1 MPTRWTRV
9 RIVLCG
15 LVLLG
20 LASSVGR
27 RALQLQVREAGQLR
41 EWAESNYLREVEIAP
56 RRGRILDRRGA
67 ELASTTDLDSVFCN
81 PRQLAFVPDAVPRLA
96 KAVRLDPRE
105 LDKTLSTRKS
115 QYFAW
120 VKRRVSPEESA
131 AALALGLPGVSVR
144 KEPRRVYPNG
154 ELASTVIGH
163 AGLDGRG
170 LEGVELEYDE
180 SLRGSGMEVTGIRD
194 RFGRDLLMEGAV
206 DASANAGK
214 DLVLTLDKYL
224 TYLTERALEEAVS
237 KHGAKAATSVMIDPR
252 TGEILAM
259 ASVPGYNPNNPS
271 DAAERG
277 ARNRAITDAYEPGSI
292 MKTVTFSAAFDA
304 GKLRPEDRFDCQLGQ
319 MQVGKYHIRDDHPK
333 GVLTA
338 AEVFKYSSNIGTV
351 KIARRIGKETLAR
364 AIDRLGFGR
373 PTGVGLPGER
383 RGTVRPVSH
392 WGEIELAT
400 QAFGQGLTV
409 TPLQMATAYAAI
421 ASGGVYHP
429 PKLATRFVTA
439 DGHSEPVPLPADARP
454 EARVLSESTART
466 MLTIM
471 QGVTEDG
478 TAKLAAIP
486 GYPVAGK
493 TGTAQKV
500 SNGRYDPSKYLAA
513 FVGIVPAD
521 NPRVVIAVMVDEP
534 HGVHYGGLVAAPVFK
549 EIAEATLRYLGVPP
563 STSVVASAKE
573 IRPAKKS
580 NAKIET
586 ARRDEADANEVEG
599 LGVDLPVASVGEAQD
614 EDEAEVASSES
625 EADPATDGQ
634 LAAERK
640 LDAVIPDFVGMTLGQ
655 AVRAARRAG
664 IELVPDGGGIAATQI
679 PAPGP
684 GMRGMPCRVSFRSG
698 G

>member
-20 LASSVGR
+20 IAALVGR
-27 RALQLQVREAGQLR
+27 RALQLQVREAEQLR
-41 EWAESNYLREVEIAP
+41 EWAENNYLREVEIAP
-56 RRGRILDRRGA
+56 RRGHILDRRGA
-67 ELASTTDLDSVFCN
+67 ELASTADLDSVFCN
-81 PRQLAFVPDAVPRLA
+81 PRQLVADAVPRLA
-96 KAVRLDPRE
+96 KAVHLDPGE
-105 LDKTLSTRKS
+105 LDKTIASRKT

-120 VKRRVSPEESA
+120 VKRRVSPEESS

-180 SLRGSGMEVTGIRD
+180 ALRGTGMEVTGIRD
-194 RFGRDLLMEGAV
+194 RLGRDLLMEGSV
-206 DASANAGK
+206 DASASAGK

-237 KHGAKAATSVMIDPR
+237 KHGAKAATSVMLDPH

-259 ASVPGYNPNNPS
+259 ASVPGYNPNTPS
-271 DAAERG
+271 DAVERG
-277 ARNRAITDAYEPGSI
+277 ARNRAIADAYEPGSI

-304 GKLRPEDRFDCQLGQ
+304 GKLKPEDRFDCQLGQ

-383 RGTVRPVSH
+383 RGTVRPVAR

-409 TPLQMATAYAAI
+409 TPLQMASAYAAI
-421 ASGGVYHP
+421 ASGGIYHSP
-429 PKLATRFVTA
+429 RLATRLVSA
-439 DGHSEPVPLPADARP
+439 DGRSEPVPRPVDARP
-454 EARVLSESTART
+454 DARVLSESTART

-563 STSVVASAKE
+563 STSVVAGAAP
-573 IRPAKKS
+573 PAKKS
-580 NAKIET
+580 EARVET
-586 ARRDEADANEVEG
+586 AQRDKADTNEVEG
-599 LGVDLPVASVGEAQD
+599 LGVDQPVASVGEVQD
-614 EDEAEVASSES
+614 EDGSELASSE
-625 EADPATDGQ
+625 EQADPAMDSPPT
-634 LAAERK
+634 AERK
-640 LDAVIPDFVGMTLGQ
+640 LDAAIPDFVGMTLGQ

-664 IELVPDGGGIAATQI
+664 VELLPEGSGIAATQT

-684 GMRGMPCRVSFRSG
+684 GVQGTPCRVLFRSG

>member
-81 PRQLAFVPDAVPRLA
+81 PRQLAYVPDAVPRLA
-96 KAVRLDPRE
+96 KAVHLDTRE
-105 LDKTLSTRKS
+105 LDNTLSTRKS

-194 RFGRDLLMEGAV
+194 RLGRDLLMEGAV

-237 KHGAKAATSVMIDPR
+237 KHGAKAATSVMIDPH

-304 GKLRPEDRFDCQLGQ
+304 GKLRPEDRLDCQLGQ

-351 KIARRIGKETLAR
+351 KIARRIGKEALWNAL
-364 AIDRLGFGR
+364 DRFGFGR
-373 PTGVGLPGER
+373 PTYLGLPGER
-383 RGTVRPVSH
+383 RGILRPISR
-392 WGEIELAT
+392 WGEIEFAT
-400 QAFGQGLTV
+400 HAFGQGMTV
-409 TPLQMATAYAAI
+409 SPVQLAAGFAAI
-421 ASGGVYHP
+421 A
-429 PKLATRFVTA
+429 A
-439 DGHSEPVPLPADARP
+439 
-454 EARVLSESTART
+454 
-466 MLTIM
+466 
-471 QGVTEDG
+471 
-478 TAKLAAIP
+478 
-486 GYPVAGK
+486 
-493 TGTAQKV
+493 
-500 SNGRYDPSKYLAA
+500 
-513 FVGIVPAD
+513 
-521 NPRVVIAVMVDEP
+521 
-534 HGVHYGGLVAAPVFK
+534 
-549 EIAEATLRYLGVPP
+549 
-563 STSVVASAKE
+563 
-573 IRPAKKS
+573 
-580 NAKIET
+580 
-586 ARRDEADANEVEG
+586 
-599 LGVDLPVASVGEAQD
+599 
-614 EDEAEVASSES
+614 
-625 EADPATDGQ
+625 
-634 LAAERK
+634 
-640 LDAVIPDFVGMTLGQ
+640 
-655 AVRAARRAG
+655 
-664 IELVPDGGGIAATQI
+664 
-679 PAPGP
+679 
-684 GMRGMPCRVSFRSG
+684 
-698 G
+698 

>member
-9 RIVLCG
+9 RILLCG
-15 LVLLG
+15 LALLG
-20 LASSVGR
+20 FASLVGR
-27 RALQLQVREAGQLR
+27 RAFQLQVREAAQLR
-41 EWAESNYLREVEIAP
+41 EWAESNYLRDVEIAP

-67 ELASTTDLDSVFCN
+67 ELASTADLDSVFCN
-81 PRQLAFVPDAVPRLA
+81 PRQLAPDAVSRLA
-96 KAVRLDPRE
+96 KAVHLDPSE
-105 LDKTLSTRKS
+105 LDKTIAAKKM

-144 KEPRRVYPNG
+144 REPRRVYPNG

-163 AGLDGRG
+163 AGLDGHG
-170 LEGVELEYDE
+170 LEGVELAYDDA
-180 SLRGSGMEVTGIRD
+180 LRGSGMEVTGVRD
-194 RFGRDLLMEGAV
+194 RLGRDLLMEGTV
-206 DASANAGK
+206 DASASAGK

-224 TYLTERALEEAVS
+224 TYVTERTLAEAVK
-237 KHGAKAATSVMIDPR
+237 KHNAKAATSVMIDPH
-252 TGEILAM
+252 TGDILAM
-259 ASVPGYNPNNPS
+259 ASVPGYNPNSPS

-277 ARNRAITDAYEPGSI
+277 ARNRAIADAYEPGSI

-304 GKLRPEDRFDCQLGQ
+304 GKLKPEDRFDCQLGQ

-364 AIDRLGFGR
+364 MIARLGFGR

-383 RGTVRPVSH
+383 RGTVRPVAR

-400 QAFGQGLTV
+400 QAFGQCLTV
-409 TPLQMATAYAAI
+409 TPLQMVTAYAAI
-421 ASGGVYHP
+421 ASGGMYHP
-429 PKLATRFVTA
+429 PRLATRLVSP
-439 DGHSEPVPLPADARP
+439 DGRSEPVPQPAEARP
-454 EARVLSESTART
+454 PARVLSESTART
-466 MLTIM
+466 MLSIM

-534 HGVHYGGLVAAPVFK
+534 HGVHYGGVVAAPAFK

-563 STSVVASAKE
+563 SNAVLASAA
-573 IRPAKKS
+573 RPARKS
-580 NAKIET
+580 DAKIGT
-586 ARRDEADANEVEG
+586 ARRDEADSNEVEG
-599 LGVDLPVASVGEAQD
+599 LGVDEPVASVGEAQD
-614 EDEAEVASSES
+614 EDGPEVAASE
-625 EADPATDGQ
+625 DQDGPTTDGQ
-634 LAAERK
+634 PTDACK
-640 LDAVIPDFVGMTLGQ
+640 LDAAIPNFFGMTLGQ

-664 IELVPDGGGIAATQI
+664 IELVPEGSGIAATQT

-684 GMRGMPCRVSFRSG
+684 GARGMPCRVSFSNG

>member
-20 LASSVGR
+20 LASQVGR
-27 RALQLQVREAGQLR
+27 RALQLQVREAVQLR

-67 ELASTTDLDSVFCN
+67 ELASTADLDSVFCN
-81 PRQLAFVPDAVPRLA
+81 PRQIGPDSVSRLA
-96 KAVRLDPRE
+96 KAVHLDPSE
-105 LDKTLSTRKS
+105 LDKTIAARKA

-131 AALALGLPGVSVR
+131 AALALGLQGVSVR

-163 AGLDGRG
+163 AGMDGHG
-170 LEGVELEYDE
+170 LEGVELAYDE
-180 SLRGSGMEVTGIRD
+180 ALRGSGMEVTGIHD
-194 RFGRDLLMEGAV
+194 RFGRDLLMEGTV
-206 DASANAGK
+206 DASASAGK
-214 DLVLTLDKYL
+214 DVVLTLDKYL
-224 TYLTERALEEAVS
+224 TYVTERALEEAVK
-237 KHGAKAATSVMIDPR
+237 KHNAKAATSVMIDPH
-252 TGEILAM
+252 TGDILAM
-259 ASVPGYNPNNPS
+259 ASVPGYNPNAPS

-277 ARNRAITDAYEPGSI
+277 ARNRAIADAYEPGSI

-364 AIDRLGFGR
+364 MIDRLGFGR

-383 RGTVRPVSH
+383 RGTVRPVAR

-409 TPLQMATAYAAI
+409 TPLQMVTAYAAI
-421 ASGGVYHP
+421 ASGGMYHP
-429 PKLATRFVTA
+429 PRLATRLVSP
-439 DGHSEPVPLPADARP
+439 DGRSEPVPQPADARP
-454 EARVLSESTART
+454 SARVLSESTART
-466 MLTIM
+466 MLSIM

-534 HGVHYGGLVAAPVFK
+534 HGVHYGGVVAAPVFK

-563 STSVVASAKE
+563 SSALAASAARSARK
-573 IRPAKKS
+573 RDA
-580 NAKIET
+580 NIER
-586 ARRDEADANEVEG
+586 ARRDEADSNEVEG
-599 LGVDLPVASVGEAQD
+599 LGVDEPVASVGEAQD
-614 EDEAEVASSES
+614 EDGPEL
-625 EADPATDGQ
+625 PAGEEQEGPTTDGQ
-634 LAAERK
+634 PATACK
-640 LDAVIPDFVGMTLGQ
+640 LDAAVPNFLGMTLGQ

-664 IELVPDGGGIAATQI
+664 VELVPEGSGIATTQT

-684 GMRGMPCRVSFRSG
+684 GARGTPCRVSFRNG

>member
-1 MPTRWTRV
+1 MPGRWTRV

-15 LVLLG
+15 LLLLG
-20 LASSVGR
+20 LASLVGR
-27 RALQLQVREAGQLR
+27 RALQLQVHEAGQLR
-41 EWAESNYLREVEIAP
+41 EWAENNYLREIEIAP

-67 ELASTTDLDSVFCN
+67 ELASTADLDSVFCN
-81 PRQLAFVPDAVPRLA
+81 PRQLAFASDAVARLA
-96 KAVRLDPRE
+96 KAVHLDPGE

-144 KEPRRVYPNG
+144 REPRRVYPNG

-163 AGLDGRG
+163 AGLEGHG
-170 LEGVELEYDE
+170 LEGVELAYDE
-180 SLRGSGMEVTGIRD
+180 ALHGSGMEVTGMRD
-194 RFGRDLLMEGAV
+194 RLGRDLLMEGTV
-206 DASANAGK
+206 DASASAGK

-224 TYLTERALEEAVS
+224 TYLTERALEDAVK
-237 KHGAKAATSVMIDPR
+237 KHNAKAATSVMIDPH

-304 GKLRPEDRFDCQLGQ
+304 GKLRPEDRFDCLMGQ
-319 MQVGKYHIRDDHPK
+319 MQVGKFHIRDDHPK
-333 GVLTA
+333 GMLTA
-338 AEVFKYSSNIGTV
+338 AEVYKYSSNIGTV

-364 AIDRLGFGR
+364 MIDRLGFGR
-373 PTGVGLPGER
+373 PTGVGLQGER

-392 WGEIELAT
+392 WGDIELAT
-400 QAFGQGLTV
+400 HAFGQGLTV

-429 PKLATRFVTA
+429 PKLAARFVNA
-439 DGHSEPVPLPADARP
+439 DGRSEPVPLPEEARP
-454 EARVLSESTART
+454 EVRVLSESTART

-534 HGVHYGGLVAAPVFK
+534 RGVHYGGVVAAPVFK

-563 STSVVASAKE
+563 SSSAVASAA
-573 IRPAKKS
+573 RPAKKS
-580 NAKIET
+580 A
-586 ARRDEADANEVEG
+586 ARIDRTGRGEADTNEVEG
-599 LGVDLPVASVGEAQD
+599 LGVDQPVASVGEAQD
-614 EDEAEVASSES
+614 EDWAEVASTEN
-625 EADPATDGQ
+625 EDEDGAVMDGQ
-634 LAAERK
+634 PAAER
-640 LDAVIPDFVGMTLGQ
+640 DAAIPDFVGMTLGQ

-664 IELVPDGGGIAATQI
+664 VELVPTGSGIAATQI

-684 GMRGMPCRVSFRSG
+684 GVRGMPCRVSFRSG

>member
-20 LASSVGR
+20 LGSQVGR
-27 RALQLQVREAGQLR
+27 RALQLQIREAVQLR
-41 EWAESNYLREVEIAP
+41 EWADNNYLREVEIAP

-67 ELASTTDLDSVFCN
+67 ELASTADLDSVFCN
-81 PRQLAFVPDAVPRLA
+81 PRQLVADAVPRLA
-96 KAVRLDPRE
+96 KAVHLDPRE

-120 VKRRVSPEESA
+120 VKRRVSPQESA
-131 AALALGLPGVSVR
+131 AALALGLLGVSVR

-170 LEGVELEYDE
+170 LEGVELQYDE
-180 SLRGSGMEVTGIRD
+180 ALRGTGMEVTGMRD
-194 RFGRDLLMEGAV
+194 RLGRDLLMEGTV
-206 DASANAGK
+206 DASASAGK

-237 KHGAKAATSVMIDPR
+237 KHGAKAATSVMLDPH

-259 ASVPGYNPNNPS
+259 ASVPGYNPNSPS
-271 DAAERG
+271 DGAERG

-304 GKLRPEDRFDCQLGQ
+304 GKLKPEDRFDCQLGQ
-319 MQVGKYHIRDDHPK
+319 LQVGKYHIRDDHPK

-338 AEVFKYSSNIGTV
+338 AEVYKYSSNIGTV

-383 RGTVRPVSH
+383 RGTVRPVSR

-409 TPLQMATAYAAI
+409 TPLQMASAYAAI
-421 ASGGVYHP
+421 ASGGIYHP
-429 PKLATRFVTA
+429 PKLAVRFVTA
-439 DGHSEPVPLPADARP
+439 DGHSEPVPRPADARP

-521 NPRVVIAVMVDEP
+521 NPRVVIAVMIDEP

-563 STSVVASAKE
+563 STSVVASTA
-573 IRPAKKS
+573 RPAKQGGT
-580 NAKIET
+580 KIGT
-586 ARRDEADANEVEG
+586 VRRDEADTSEVEG
-599 LGVDLPVASVGEAQD
+599 LGVDQPVASVGEAQD
-614 EDEAEVASSES
+614 EDGPEVASSE
-625 EADPATDGQ
+625 EQAELAMDGPPT
-634 LAAERK
+634 AERN
-640 LDAVIPDFVGMTLGQ
+640 LDAAIPDFVGMTLGQ

-664 IELVPDGGGIAATQI
+664 VELVPEGSGIAATQT
-679 PAPGP
+679 PGP
-684 GMRGMPCRVSFRSG
+684 GPGVRGIPCRVSFRSG

>member
-20 LASSVGR
+20 LAALVGR
-27 RALQLQVREAGQLR
+27 RALQLQVREAVQLR

-67 ELASTTDLDSVFCN
+67 ELASTVDLDSVFCN
-81 PRQLAFVPDAVPRLA
+81 PRQLVSDAIPRLA
-96 KAVRLDPRE
+96 KALQLDPRE

-144 KEPRRVYPNG
+144 KEPRRAYPNG

-163 AGLDGRG
+163 AGLDGHG
-170 LEGVELEYDE
+170 LEGVELAYDE
-180 SLRGSGMEVTGIRD
+180 ALRGSGMEVTGMHD
-194 RFGRDLLMEGAV
+194 RLGRDLLMEGTV
-206 DASANAGK
+206 DASASAGK

-224 TYLTERALEEAVS
+224 TYVTERTLEEVVR
-237 KHGAKAATSVMIDPR
+237 KHNAKAATSVMIDPH
-252 TGEILAM
+252 TGDILAM
-259 ASVPGYNPNNPS
+259 ASVPGYNPNTPS

-351 KIARRIGKETLAR
+351 KIARRMGKETLAR
-364 AIDRLGFGR
+364 TIDRLGFGR

-383 RGTVRPVSH
+383 RGTVRPVAR

-421 ASGGVYHP
+421 ASGGMYHP
-429 PKLATRFVTA
+429 PRLAVRFVSP
-439 DGHSEPVPLPADARP
+439 DGRSEPVPLPADARP
-454 EARVLSESTART
+454 EKRVLSESTART

-500 SNGRYDPSKYLAA
+500 SNGRYDPNKYLAA

-534 HGVHYGGLVAAPVFK
+534 HGVHYGGVVAAPVFK

-563 STSVVASAKE
+563 STSVVAGAA
-573 IRPAKKS
+573 RPARKS
-580 NAKIET
+580 DAKIET
-586 ARRDEADANEVEG
+586 ARRDDGDSNEVEG
-599 LGVDLPVASVGEAQD
+599 LGVDEPVASVGEAQD
-614 EDEAEVASSES
+614 EDGPEVATSEDQDGPTS
-625 EADPATDGQ
+625 DGQ
-634 LAAERK
+634 PAAECK
-640 LDAVIPDFVGMTLGQ
+640 LDAAIPDFVGMTLGQ

-664 IELVPDGGGIAATQI
+664 VELVPEGGGIATTQT

-684 GMRGMPCRVSFRSG
+684 GARGTPCRVSFRHG

>member
-1 MPTRWTRV
+1 V
-9 RIVLCG
+9 RILLCG
-15 LVLLG
+15 LALLG
-20 LASSVGR
+20 FASLVGR
-27 RALQLQVREAGQLR
+27 RAFQLQVREAAQLR
-41 EWAESNYLREVEIAP
+41 EWAESNYLRDVEIAP

-67 ELASTTDLDSVFCN
+67 ELASTADLDSVFCN
-81 PRQLAFVPDAVPRLA
+81 PRQLAPDSVSRLA
-96 KAVRLDPRE
+96 KAVHLDPSE
-105 LDKTLSTRKS
+105 LDKTIAAKKM

-144 KEPRRVYPNG
+144 REPRRVYPNG

-163 AGLDGRG
+163 AGLDGHG
-170 LEGVELEYDE
+170 LEGVELAYDDA
-180 SLRGSGMEVTGIRD
+180 LRGSGMEVTGVRD
-194 RFGRDLLMEGAV
+194 RLGRDLLMEGTV
-206 DASANAGK
+206 DASASAGK

-224 TYLTERALEEAVS
+224 TYVTERTLAEAVK
-237 KHGAKAATSVMIDPR
+237 KHNAKAATSVMIDPH
-252 TGEILAM
+252 TGDILAM
-259 ASVPGYNPNNPS
+259 ASVPGYNPNSPS

-277 ARNRAITDAYEPGSI
+277 ARNRAIADAYEPGSI

-304 GKLRPEDRFDCQLGQ
+304 GKLKPEDRFDCQLGQ

-364 AIDRLGFGR
+364 MIDRLGFGR

-383 RGTVRPVSH
+383 RGTVRPVAR

-409 TPLQMATAYAAI
+409 TPLQMVTAYAAI
-421 ASGGVYHP
+421 ASGGMYHP
-429 PKLATRFVTA
+429 PRLATRLVSP
-439 DGHSEPVPLPADARP
+439 DGRSEPVPQPAEARP
-454 EARVLSESTART
+454 PARVLSESTART
-466 MLTIM
+466 MLSIM

-534 HGVHYGGLVAAPVFK
+534 RGVHYGGVVAAPVFK

-563 STSVVASAKE
+563 SSSAVASAA
-573 IRPAKKS
+573 RPAKKS
-580 NAKIET
+580 A
-586 ARRDEADANEVEG
+586 ARIDRTGRGEADINEVEG
-599 LGVDLPVASVGEAQD
+599 LGVDQPVASVGEAQD
-614 EDEAEVASSES
+614 EDWAEVAASED
-625 EADPATDGQ
+625 EDEDGAVLDGQ
-634 LAAERK
+634 PAAER
-640 LDAVIPDFVGMTLGQ
+640 DAAIPDFVGMTLGQ

-664 IELVPDGGGIAATQI
+664 VELVPTGSGIAASQI

-684 GMRGMPCRVSFRSG
+684 GVRGMPCRVSFRSG

>member
-9 RIVLCG
+9 RILLCG
-15 LVLLG
+15 LALLG
-20 LASSVGR
+20 FACLVGR
-27 RALQLQVREAGQLR
+27 RAFQLQVREAAQLR
-41 EWAESNYLREVEIAP
+41 EWAESNYLRDVEIAP

-67 ELASTTDLDSVFCN
+67 ELASTADLDSVFCN
-81 PRQLAFVPDAVPRLA
+81 PRQLATDAVSRLA
-96 KAVRLDPRE
+96 KAVHLDPSE
-105 LDKTLSTRKS
+105 LDKTIAAKKM

-120 VKRRVSPEESA
+120 VRRRVSPEESA

-144 KEPRRVYPNG
+144 REPRRVYPNG

-163 AGLDGRG
+163 AGLDGHG
-170 LEGVELEYDE
+170 LEGVELAYDDA
-180 SLRGSGMEVTGIRD
+180 LRGSGMEVTGVRD
-194 RFGRDLLMEGAV
+194 RLGRDLLMEGTV
-206 DASANAGK
+206 DASASAGK

-224 TYLTERALEEAVS
+224 TYVTERTLAEAVK
-237 KHGAKAATSVMIDPR
+237 KHNAKAATSVMIDPH
-252 TGEILAM
+252 TGDILAM
-259 ASVPGYNPNNPS
+259 ASVPGYNPNSPS

-277 ARNRAITDAYEPGSI
+277 ARNRAIADAYEPGSI

-304 GKLRPEDRFDCQLGQ
+304 GKLKPEDRFDCQLGQ

-364 AIDRLGFGR
+364 MIDRLGFGR

-383 RGTVRPVSH
+383 RGTVRPVAR

-409 TPLQMATAYAAI
+409 TPLQMVTAYAAI
-421 ASGGVYHP
+421 ASGGMYHP
-429 PKLATRFVTA
+429 PRLATRLVSP
-439 DGHSEPVPLPADARP
+439 DGRSEPVPEPAEARP
-454 EARVLSESTART
+454 PARVLSENTART
-466 MLTIM
+466 MLSIM

-534 HGVHYGGLVAAPVFK
+534 HGVHYGGVVAAPVFK

-563 STSVVASAKE
+563 STSVVASAA
-573 IRPAKKS
+573 RPAKKGD
-580 NAKIET
+580 AKIAT
-586 ARRDEADANEVEG
+586 ARFADADANEVEG
-599 LGVDLPVASVGEAQD
+599 LGVEEPVASVGEAQEENESEIASG
-614 EDEAEVASSES
+614 ED
-625 EADPATDGQ
+625 EADPAQ
-634 LAAERK
+634 ERPLAAERK
-640 LDAVIPDFVGMTLGQ
+640 LDAAIPDFVGMTLGQ

-664 IELVPDGGGIAATQI
+664 IELVPEGSGVAATQT
-679 PAPGP
+679 PTPGP
-684 GMRGMPCRVSFRSG
+684 GMRGTSCRVSFRNG

>member
-9 RIVLCG
+9 RVFLCG

-20 LASSVGR
+20 LASQVGR
-27 RALQLQVREAGQLR
+27 RALQLQVREAVQLR
-41 EWAESNYLREVEIAP
+41 EWAENNYLREVEIAP

-67 ELASTTDLDSVFCN
+67 ELASTADLDSVFCN
-81 PRQLAFVPDAVPRLA
+81 PRQLVADAVPRLA
-96 KAVRLDPRE
+96 KAVHLDPGE
-105 LDKTLSTRKS
+105 LDKTIASRKT

-120 VKRRVSPEESA
+120 VKRRVSPEESS

-180 SLRGSGMEVTGIRD
+180 ALRGTGMEVTGIRD
-194 RFGRDLLMEGAV
+194 RLGRDLLMEGSV
-206 DASANAGK
+206 DASASAGK

-237 KHGAKAATSVMIDPR
+237 KHRAKAATSVMLDPH

-259 ASVPGYNPNNPS
+259 ASVPGYNPNTPS
-271 DAAERG
+271 DAVERG
-277 ARNRAITDAYEPGSI
+277 ARNRAIADAYEPGSI

-304 GKLRPEDRFDCQLGQ
+304 GKLKPEDRFDCQLGQ

-383 RGTVRPVSH
+383 RGTVRPVAR

-409 TPLQMATAYAAI
+409 TPLQMASAYAAI
-421 ASGGVYHP
+421 ASGGIYHSP
-429 PKLATRFVTA
+429 RLATRLVSA
-439 DGHSEPVPLPADARP
+439 DGRSEPVPRPVDARP
-454 EARVLSESTART
+454 DARVLSESTART

-563 STSVVASAKE
+563 STSVVAGAAP
-573 IRPAKKS
+573 PAKKS
-580 NAKIET
+580 EARVET
-586 ARRDEADANEVEG
+586 AQRDKADTNEVEG
-599 LGVDLPVASVGEAQD
+599 LGVDQPVASVGEVQD
-614 EDEAEVASSES
+614 EDGSELASSE
-625 EADPATDGQ
+625 EQADPAMDSPPT
-634 LAAERK
+634 AERK
-640 LDAVIPDFVGMTLGQ
+640 LDAAIPDFVGMTLGQ

-664 IELVPDGGGIAATQI
+664 VELLPEGSGIAATQT

-684 GMRGMPCRVSFRSG
+684 GVQGTPCRVLFRSG

>member
-20 LASSVGR
+20 LASQVGR
-27 RALQLQVREAGQLR
+27 RALQLQVREAVQLR
-41 EWAESNYLREVEIAP
+41 EWAESNYLREVEISP

-67 ELASTTDLDSVFCN
+67 ELASTADLDSVFCN
-81 PRQLAFVPDAVPRLA
+81 PRQLAFVADAVPRLA
-96 KAVRLDPRE
+96 KAVHLDPSE
-105 LDKTLSTRKS
+105 LGKTISTRKS
-115 QYFAW
+115 QFFAW
-120 VKRRVSPEESA
+120 VKRRVAPEESA

-154 ELASTVIGH
+154 ELASTVIGY

-180 SLRGSGMEVTGIRD
+180 ALRGSGMEVTGMRD
-194 RFGRDLLMEGAV
+194 RLGRDLLMEGTV
-206 DASANAGK
+206 DASAAAGK

-224 TYLTERALEEAVS
+224 TYLTERALEAAVS
-237 KHGAKAATSVMIDPR
+237 KHNAKAATSVMLDPH

-259 ASVPGYNPNNPS
+259 ASVPGYNPNSPS

-277 ARNRAITDAYEPGSI
+277 ARNRAIADAYEPGSI

-304 GKLRPEDRFDCQLGQ
+304 GKLRPEDHFDCQLGQ

-333 GVLTA
+333 GLLTA

-351 KIARRIGKETLAR
+351 KIARRIGKEILAR

-383 RGTVRPVSH
+383 RGTVRPVSR

-409 TPLQMATAYAAI
+409 TPLQIATAYAAI
-421 ASGGVYHP
+421 ASGGMYHP
-429 PKLATRFVTA
+429 PKLAVRLINP
-439 DGHSEPVPLPADARP
+439 DGRSEPVPQPADARP
-454 EARVLSESTART
+454 EARVLSERTART

-500 SNGRYDPSKYLAA
+500 SNGRYDPNKYLAA

-521 NPRVVIAVMVDEP
+521 NPRVVIAVMLDEP
-534 HGVHYGGLVAAPVFK
+534 HGVHYGGVVAAPVFK

-563 STSVVASAKE
+563 SSPAVASAG
-573 IRPAKKS
+573 RPAKKS
-580 NAKIET
+580 DATAET
-586 ARRDEADANEVEG
+586 ARRDEAEANEVEG
-599 LGVDLPVASVGEAQD
+599 LGVDEPVAPVGEAQD
-614 EDEAEVASSES
+614 EDEPEVVSSEDQ
-625 EADPATDGQ
+625 AGPAMDGPS
-634 LAAERK
+634 AVERK
-640 LDAVIPDFVGMTLGQ
+640 LDATIPDFFGMTLGQ

-664 IELVPDGGGIAATQI
+664 VELVPEGSGVAATQS

-684 GMRGMPCRVSFRSG
+684 GVRGMPCRVSFRSG

>member
-20 LASSVGR
+20 IAALVGR
-27 RALQLQVREAGQLR
+27 RALQLQVREAVQLR

-67 ELASTTDLDSVFCN
+67 ELASTADLESVFCN
-81 PRQLAFVPDAVPRLA
+81 PRQLAPDAVPRLA
-96 KAVRLDPRE
+96 RAVHLDPSE

-163 AGLDGRG
+163 AGLDGHG
-170 LEGVELEYDE
+170 LEGVELAYDE
-180 SLRGSGMEVTGIRD
+180 ALRGSGMEVTGMHD
-194 RFGRDLLMEGAV
+194 RLGRDLLMEGTV
-206 DASANAGK
+206 DASASAGK

-224 TYLTERALEEAVS
+224 TYVTERTLAEAVR
-237 KHGAKAATSVMIDPR
+237 KHNAKAATSVMIDPR

-259 ASVPGYNPNNPS
+259 ASVPGYNPNAPS

-304 GKLRPEDRFDCQLGQ
+304 GKLRPEDRFDCLMGQ

-333 GVLTA
+333 GMLTA

-364 AIDRLGFGR
+364 MIDRLGFGR

-383 RGTVRPVSH
+383 RGTVRPVAH

-400 QAFGQGLTV
+400 HAFGQGLTV
-409 TPLQMATAYAAI
+409 TPLQMATAYATI

-429 PKLATRFVTA
+429 PRLAVRFVTV
-439 DGHSEPVPLPADARP
+439 DGRSEPVPRPADARP

-521 NPRVVIAVMVDEP
+521 NPRVVIAVMIDEP
-534 HGVHYGGLVAAPVFK
+534 HGVHYGGVVAAPVFK

-563 STSVVASAKE
+563 STSVVASTA
-573 IRPAKKS
+573 RPAKKGDAKIATARLGEADS
-580 NAKIET
+580 NA
-586 ARRDEADANEVEG
+586 VEG
-599 LGVDLPVASVGEAQD
+599 LGVEEPVASVGEAQEED
-614 EDEAEVASSES
+614 ESEIASGEDEAG
-625 EADPATDGQ
+625 PALDGQ
-634 LAAERK
+634 PAPERK
-640 LDAVIPDFVGMTLGQ
+640 LDAAIPDFVGMTLGQ

-664 IELVPDGGGIAATQI
+664 VELVPDGSGIAATQI

-684 GMRGMPCRVSFRSG
+684 AVRGVPCRVSFRNG

>member
-1 MPTRWTRV
+1 M
-9 RIVLCG
+9 
-15 LVLLG
+15 
-20 LASSVGR
+20 
-27 RALQLQVREAGQLR
+27 
-41 EWAESNYLREVEIAP
+41 
-56 RRGRILDRRGA
+56 
-67 ELASTTDLDSVFCN
+67 
-81 PRQLAFVPDAVPRLA
+81 
-96 KAVRLDPRE
+96 
-105 LDKTLSTRKS
+105 
-115 QYFAW
+115 
-120 VKRRVSPEESA
+120 
-131 AALALGLPGVSVR
+131 
-144 KEPRRVYPNG
+144 YPNG

-170 LEGVELEYDE
+170 LEGVELQYDE
-180 SLRGSGMEVTGIRD
+180 ALRGTGMEVTGMRD
-194 RFGRDLLMEGAV
+194 RLGRDLLMEGTV
-206 DASANAGK
+206 DASASAGK

-237 KHGAKAATSVMIDPR
+237 KHGAKAATSVMLDPH

-259 ASVPGYNPNNPS
+259 ASVPGYNPNSPS
-271 DAAERG
+271 DGAERG

-304 GKLRPEDRFDCQLGQ
+304 GKLKPEDRFDCQLGQ
-319 MQVGKYHIRDDHPK
+319 LQVGKYHIRDDHPK

-338 AEVFKYSSNIGTV
+338 AEVYKYSSNIGTV

-383 RGTVRPVSH
+383 RGTVRPVSR

-409 TPLQMATAYAAI
+409 TPLQMASAYAAI
-421 ASGGVYHP
+421 ASGGIYHP
-429 PKLATRFVTA
+429 PKLAVRFVTA
-439 DGHSEPVPLPADARP
+439 DGHSEPVPRPADARP

-521 NPRVVIAVMVDEP
+521 NPRVVIAVMIDEP

-563 STSVVASAKE
+563 STSVVASTA
-573 IRPAKKS
+573 RPAKQGGT
-580 NAKIET
+580 KIGT
-586 ARRDEADANEVEG
+586 VRRDEADTSEVEG
-599 LGVDLPVASVGEAQD
+599 LGVDQPVASVGEAQD
-614 EDEAEVASSES
+614 EDGPEVASSE
-625 EADPATDGQ
+625 EQAELAMDGPPT
-634 LAAERK
+634 AERN
-640 LDAVIPDFVGMTLGQ
+640 LDAAIPDFVGMTLGQ

-664 IELVPDGGGIAATQI
+664 VELVPEGSGIAATQT
-679 PAPGP
+679 PGP
-684 GMRGMPCRVSFRSG
+684 GPGVRGIPCRVSFRSG

>member
-9 RIVLCG
+9 RIVSCG

-20 LASSVGR
+20 LASLVGR
-27 RALQLQVREAGQLR
+27 RALQLQVHEAVQLR
-41 EWAESNYLREVEIAP
+41 EWAENNYLREVEIAP

-67 ELASTTDLDSVFCN
+67 ELASTTDLDSIFCN
-81 PRQLAFVPDAVPRLA
+81 PRQIAFVPDAVPRLA
-96 KAVRLDPRE
+96 KAVNLDPRE
-105 LDKTLSTRKS
+105 LDKMLSTRKS

-120 VKRRVSPEESA
+120 VKRRVSPQESA

-144 KEPRRVYPNG
+144 KEPRRVYLNG

-194 RFGRDLLMEGAV
+194 RLGRDLLMEGTV

-277 ARNRAITDAYEPGSI
+277 ARNRAIADAYEPGSI

-304 GKLRPEDRFDCQLGQ
+304 GKLRPEDRFDCQMGQ

-351 KIARRIGKETLAR
+351 KIARRVGKETLAR
-364 AIDRLGFGR
+364 MIDRLGFGR

-383 RGTVRPVSH
+383 RGTVRPVSR

-429 PKLATRFVTA
+429 PRLATRLVSS
-439 DGHSEPVPLPADARP
+439 DGHSEPVPLPPGARA
-454 EARVLSESTART
+454 ETRVLSESTART

-563 STSVVASAKE
+563 STSLVASVARPGKNIDAKNE
-573 IRPAKKS
+573 PTQHR
-580 NAKIET
+580 
-586 ARRDEADANEVEG
+586 EADTSEMEG
-599 LGVDLPVASVGEAQD
+599 PGVDEPVASVGDAQD
-614 EDEAEVASSES
+614 EDAPEVASIDEQSDAATNGQVA
-625 EADPATDGQ
+625 AD
-634 LAAERK
+634 RK
-640 LDAVIPDFVGMTLGQ
+640 LDAAIPDFVGMTLGQ

-664 IELVPDGGGIAATQI
+664 IELVPEGSGIAATQI

-684 GMRGMPCRVSFRSG
+684 GLRGTPCRVSFRSG

>member
-20 LASSVGR
+20 LASQVGR
-27 RALQLQVREAGQLR
+27 RALQLQVREAVQLR

-67 ELASTTDLDSVFCN
+67 ELASTADLDSVFCN
-81 PRQLAFVPDAVPRLA
+81 PRQLVPEAVPRLA
-96 KAVRLDPRE
+96 KAVHLDPGE

-120 VKRRVSPEESA
+120 VKRRVSPQESA
-131 AALALGLPGVSVR
+131 AAMALALPGVSVR

-154 ELASTVIGH
+154 ELASTVIGY
-163 AGLDGRG
+163 AGLDSHG
-170 LEGVELEYDE
+170 LDGVELAYDE
-180 SLRGSGMEVTGIRD
+180 ALRGSGMEVTGMHD
-194 RFGRDLLMEGAV
+194 RLGRDLLMEGTV

-224 TYLTERALEEAVS
+224 TYVTERALEEAVS
-237 KHGAKAATSVMIDPR
+237 KHNAKAATSVMLDPL
-252 TGEILAM
+252 TGDILAM
-259 ASVPGYNPNNPS
+259 ASVPGYNPNSPS

-364 AIDRLGFGR
+364 AIERLGFGR

-421 ASGGVYHP
+421 ASGGIYHP
-429 PKLATRFVTA
+429 PRLATRLVTA

-454 EARVLSESTART
+454 EKRVLLESTART

-500 SNGRYDPSKYLAA
+500 SNGRYDPNKYLAA

-534 HGVHYGGLVAAPVFK
+534 HGVHYGGVVAAPVFK
-549 EIAEATLRYLGVPP
+549 DIAQATLRYLGVPP
-563 STSVVASAKE
+563 STPVVAGAARSA
-573 IRPAKKS
+573 RKS
-580 NAKIET
+580 EAKIDT
-586 ARRDEADANEVEG
+586 ARRDEADSNEVEG
-599 LGVDLPVASVGEAQD
+599 LGVDEPVASVGAAQD
-614 EDEAEVASSES
+614 EDEPEVAASDDQDGPTS
-625 EADPATDGQ
+625 DGQ
-634 LAAERK
+634 PVAECK
-640 LDAVIPDFVGMTLGQ
+640 LDAAIPDFFGMTLGQ

-664 IELVPDGGGIAATQI
+664 IELVPEGSGIAATQT

-684 GMRGMPCRVSFRSG
+684 GVRGMPCRVSFRNG

>member
-20 LASSVGR
+20 LGGSIGR
-27 RALQLQVREAGQLR
+27 RALQLQVREADQLR
-41 EWAESNYLREVEIAP
+41 EWAESNYLREIEIAP

-96 KAVRLDPRE
+96 KAMHLDPRE
-105 LDKTLSTRKS
+105 LDKAIEAKKTSH
-115 QYFAW
+115 FAW
-120 VKRRVSPEESA
+120 VKRRVSPQESA
-131 AALALGLPGVSVR
+131 AALALALPGVGVR
-144 KEPRRVYPNG
+144 KESRRVYPNG
-154 ELASTVIGH
+154 ELGSTVLGH
-163 AGLDGRG
+163 AGLEGRG
-170 LEGVELEYDE
+170 LDGVELAYDE
-180 SLRGSGMEVTGIRD
+180 ALRGSGVEVTGIHD
-194 RFGRDLLMEGAV
+194 RFGRDLLMEGTV
-206 DASANAGK
+206 DASASAGK

-224 TYLTERALEEAVS
+224 TYVTERTLAEAVA
-237 KHGAKAATSVMIDPR
+237 KHGAKAAASVMIDPY
-252 TGEILAM
+252 TGDILAM
-259 ASVPGYNPNNPS
+259 ASVPGYNPNNPA

-292 MKTVTFSAAFDA
+292 MKTVTFSAAFDL
-304 GKLRPEDRFDCQLGQ
+304 GKLRPDDRFDCLLGQ
-319 MQVGKYHIRDDHPK
+319 MQVGKFHIRDDHPK
-333 GVLTA
+333 GILTA

-351 KIARRIGKETLAR
+351 KIARRIGKEALAR
-364 AIDRLGFGR
+364 AIDRFGFGR

-383 RGTVRPVSH
+383 RGTIRPVSR

-400 QAFGQGLTV
+400 HAFGQGLTV

-421 ASGGVYHP
+421 ASGGVYRP
-429 PKLATRFVTA
+429 PRIAVRLVGA
-439 DGHSEPVPLPADARP
+439 DGHSEPVPLSAEARP
-454 EARVLSESTART
+454 ETRVLSESTART

-534 HGVHYGGLVAAPVFK
+534 HGVHYGGVVAAPVFK

-563 STSVVASAKE
+563 SRAAVAKE
-573 IRPAKKS
+573 ERPTSHAKTS
-580 NAKIET
+580 T
-586 ARRDEADANEVEG
+586 ARREEPDSNEVEG
-599 LGVDLPVASVGEAQD
+599 PGVDEPVASVEEAQV
-614 EDEAEVASSES
+614 EDGPEIASMLEES
-625 EADPATDGQ
+625 SSAREGQAPA
-634 LAAERK
+634 AVK
-640 LDAVIPDFVGMTLGQ
+640 LDAAIPDFVGMTLGQ

-664 IELVPDGGGIAATQI
+664 IELVPEGSGIAATQS

-684 GMRGMPCRVSFRSG
+684 GARGTPCRVSFRNG